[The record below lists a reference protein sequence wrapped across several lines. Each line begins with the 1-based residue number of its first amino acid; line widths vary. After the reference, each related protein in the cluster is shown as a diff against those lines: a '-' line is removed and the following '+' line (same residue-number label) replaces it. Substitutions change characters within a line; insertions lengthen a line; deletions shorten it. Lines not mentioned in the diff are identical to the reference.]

1 MYRVGETFVTSVFGC
16 FAAPANLGNYAYN
29 PDFEADQV
37 LAGTAVTWQSF
48 TGSDDDGAFDEAE
61 LA

>member
-16 FAAPANLGNYAYN
+16 FAAPANLGNFAYN

-37 LAGTAVTWQSF
+37 LAGTWQSL